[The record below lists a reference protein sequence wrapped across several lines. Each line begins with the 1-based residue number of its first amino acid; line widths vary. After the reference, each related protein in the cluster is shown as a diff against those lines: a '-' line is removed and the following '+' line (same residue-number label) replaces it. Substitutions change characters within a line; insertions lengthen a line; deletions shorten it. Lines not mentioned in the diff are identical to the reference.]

1 MNGLVGFAA
10 EILEIATHGEGCLD
24 SAIVVERQGGLRI
37 VDAGGW
43 SLGGL
48 RAEYGASAVYHIER
62 TSATVRVEGRDG
74 RQRCVIE
81 QSTGGRVLDSLPAT
95 PTVLYAVMLQVR
107 PGGAV

>member
-1 MNGLVGFAA
+1 VNGLVDRAA
-10 EILEIATHGEGCLD
+10 EILDIAANGEGCVD
-24 SAIVVERQGGLRI
+24 SAIVVDRQGGLRI

-48 RAEYGASAVYHIER
+48 SAEYGASAVYRIER

-81 QSTGGRVLDSLPAT
+81 QSTGGHILASLPAA
-95 PTVLYAVMLQVR
+95 PAVPHAVMLQVCAGR
-107 PGGAV
+107 AV